1 MTTEHMDSIPH
12 LSPEQVKKLEHAVR
26 SVATN
31 MFAAK
36 DLTAQNS
43 EIAKAVSEELG
54 IEKSVITD
62 AARQY
67 FKQNTS
73 DRTAHQQKVSDV
85 LEKSICFL
93 KLNDLVILKHP
104 PLVGVFFIMEDNT
117 CTLMLFRIIVKI

>member
-36 DLTAQNS
+36 DLAAQNS

-85 LEKSICFL
+85 LEKINL
-93 KLNDLVILKHP
+93 LPKA
-104 PLVGVFFIMEDNT
+104 E
-117 CTLMLFRIIVKI
+117 

>member
-1 MTTEHMDSIPH
+1 
-12 LSPEQVKKLEHAVR
+12 
-26 SVATN
+26 

-85 LEKSICFL
+85 LEKINL
-93 KLNDLVILKHP
+93 LPKA
-104 PLVGVFFIMEDNT
+104 E
-117 CTLMLFRIIVKI
+117 